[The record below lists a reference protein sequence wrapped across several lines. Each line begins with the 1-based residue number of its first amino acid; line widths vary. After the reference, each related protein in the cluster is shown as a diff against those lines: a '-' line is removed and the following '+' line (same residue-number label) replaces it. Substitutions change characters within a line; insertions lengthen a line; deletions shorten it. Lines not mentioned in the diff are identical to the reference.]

1 MAGITSEID
10 PVLVLSGVTSM
21 EMLQQYAY
29 RPYLILGG
37 VYEIPDDDES
47 HMVTD
52 EDMEVAARRVSSPN
66 KITQTHVLIVSLVLG
81 IIPLSLAHFSA
92 YHIITLIILSP
103 YFVYLI
109 NSFFDHL

>member
-37 VYEIPDDDES
+37 VYEIPDDDDS

-52 EDMEVAARRVSSPN
+52 EDMEVAARRVSSP
-66 KITQTHVLIVSLVLG
+66 IYIPQTHVLTVSSVLG
-81 IIPLSLAHFSA
+81 IFPLSLPRISVH
-92 YHIITLIILSP
+92 HIIVIIILSL
-103 YFVYLI
+103 YFV
-109 NSFFDHL
+109 